1 MLVKHLIRAVFVI
14 GLAVASNP
22 IQALGD
28 TSTATIAIS
37 VTIPERVVLETT
49 LDSGQRLQVA
59 TRQHR
64 GEVVSLV
71 PGRTAHEFIVRPE

>member
-1 MLVKHLIRAVFVI
+1 MKHLLRAIFVI
-14 GLAVASNP
+14 GLAVTSSS

-28 TSTATIAIS
+28 TSTATISIS
-37 VTIPERVVLETT
+37 VTIPERVVLEAT
-49 LDSGQRLQVA
+49 LDNGQRLQVA

-64 GEVVSLV
+64 GEIVSLV